1 MNREIANLEAIE
13 RRETEFQQSQ
23 KKERGP
29 AIDAQQKLRE
39 LAAQELQERV
49 HLERELAK
57 QQQQN
62 LLLQSRMKLIA
73 WRHRLIKNFWN
84 KNLAVLRSRP

>member
-1 MNREIANLEAIE
+1 VRQ
-13 RRETEFQQSQ
+13 EFQQSQ

-62 LLLQSRMKLIA
+62 LLLQSRMK
-73 WRHRLIKNFWN
+73 
-84 KNLAVLRSRP
+84 